1 MESRLEACTGP
12 HGRWHKAVQDRPP
25 PWLPLPKRPQLP
37 QFAASWLLTCRTGI
51 HPTVA
56 EFEPEWLGGQTGG
69 WDASRGTV
77 RSIGFFPGPNGYL
90 GVTIWPWVSPMPTW
104 SVVNPQGPGFST
116 NNIEREEAATEP
128 GAPSHHQY
136 AHKNISKHAHKIMQI
151 QYAVRMRFA
160 CVALAALRTATA
172 HRVVEDEV
180 PPTKIIIIRII
191 IFVASKSRL

>member
-1 MESRLEACTGP
+1 MSFSDISFCNPSESRLKACTGP

-25 PWLPLPKRPQLP
+25 PWFPLPKRPQLP

-77 RSIGFFPGPNGYL
+77 HSIGFFPGPNGYL

-104 SVVNPQGPGFST
+104 PVVNPQGPGFST

-128 GAPSHHQY
+128 GAPYLGTSQSLDMMHQARAKKQQQLY
-136 AHKNISKHAHKIMQI
+136 IPTSQI
-151 QYAVRMRFA
+151 
-160 CVALAALRTATA
+160 
-172 HRVVEDEV
+172 
-180 PPTKIIIIRII
+180 
-191 IFVASKSRL
+191 